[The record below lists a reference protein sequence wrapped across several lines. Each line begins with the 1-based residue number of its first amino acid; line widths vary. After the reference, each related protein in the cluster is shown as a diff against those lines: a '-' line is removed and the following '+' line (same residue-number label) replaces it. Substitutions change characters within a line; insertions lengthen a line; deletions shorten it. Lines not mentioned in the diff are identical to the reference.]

1 MESNSQQLDLAG
13 LVPDILK
20 VFSFDTAE
28 ALSANF
34 VAFLIVL
41 FVGFILKAMYSARK
55 ARKRT
60 SWLTGLL
67 TNQTTEGVALERE
80 TLNEKSRKFS
90 RRVGHLWS
98 EFDETLV
105 ESKSDEGVRLH
116 NVYDADY
123 FFNASTLAPGIT
135 ESRML
140 AAVPGFLTAIGV
152 VGTFIGLQLGLSE
165 LDIGGGISIEKM
177 KDGLAH
183 VISGA
188 KLAFMTSVW
197 GVFLSVL
204 FNFFEKA
211 LENDVRR
218 SISSLQVRIDE
229 LFPRFSSEM
238 QLKRIADDGGES
250 REALQGLAEKIADK
264 MQESLM
270 EVTGQIQEGLE
281 KSP

>member
-1 MESNSQQLDLAG
+1 MESNLQQLDLAG

-98 EFDETLV
+98 EFD
-105 ESKSDEGVRLH
+105 
-116 NVYDADY
+116 
-123 FFNASTLAPGIT
+123 
-135 ESRML
+135 
-140 AAVPGFLTAIGV
+140 
-152 VGTFIGLQLGLSE
+152 LS
-165 LDIGGGISIEKM
+165 LIHI
-177 KDGLAH
+177 
-183 VISGA
+183 
-188 KLAFMTSVW
+188 
-197 GVFLSVL
+197 
-204 FNFFEKA
+204 
-211 LENDVRR
+211 
-218 SISSLQVRIDE
+218 
-229 LFPRFSSEM
+229 
-238 QLKRIADDGGES
+238 
-250 REALQGLAEKIADK
+250 
-264 MQESLM
+264 
-270 EVTGQIQEGLE
+270 
-281 KSP
+281 